1 MKATDVYYK
10 QASEFKLFTG
20 DEEQVAAGKV
30 SESWLDLRGRL
41 ASNSIALEE
50 IIREG
55 RRAVTGET
63 SLKSVF
69 VPSPGVSM
77 KAQLQELDEDLQVL
91 TQLRNEHRKTW
102 ARIQAAETAEKRK
115 RERGRQRR
123 IQDSYAQVVADLP
136 LAEEML
142 KRLLVAVR
150 RKHRLLRP
158 AGSEAPPHDSARSGN
173 GAAVPLQVSEDQLGE
188 QFGPDS
194 SELRIQINEI
204 LRAEKRWEAAKNEM
218 IEANLRL
225 VISIA
230 HRYKSLGLGLGDLIQ
245 EGNTGL
251 IRAVEKFDPAK
262 GFRFSTYA
270 TLWIKQAIRR
280 ALELKGN
287 TIRLPSHVIK
297 RIYTLHLIEGTFQ
310 QKHRREPTLAELSER
325 LELPLEKVEQLR
337 TLAQKTLSLEQPL
350 GSDDDG
356 FSLVDTVPDE
366 ALITPLDAMWSQKVQ
381 SLTKKALKSLTRQE
395 EQILRMRFGIGQD
408 RPSTPGEI
416 QERFSLAAG
425 RIRDIEA
432 RAMRKLRHPA
442 RRRQLQSL
450 LR

>member
-1 MKATDVYYK
+1 MNATDVYYK
-10 QASEFKLFTG
+10 QASDFKLFTG
-20 DEEQVAAGKV
+20 DEELEAAGKV
-30 SESWLDLRGRL
+30 SESWLEMRGRL
-41 ASNSIALEE
+41 ASSSIALEE
-50 IIREG
+50 IIGEG
-55 RRAVTGET
+55 RRAVIGET

-69 VPSPGVSM
+69 VRSPGVSM
-77 KAQLQELDEDLQVL
+77 KAQLRELDEDLRLL
-91 TQLRNEHRKTW
+91 TQLRDEHRKAW
-102 ARIQAAETAEKRK
+102 ARIQAGETAEKRE

-123 IQDSYAQVVADLP
+123 IQDTYAQVVADLP

-142 KRLLVAVR
+142 KRLLVAVHR
-150 RKHRLLRP
+150 RHRDLRP
-158 AGSEAPPHDSARSGN
+158 SGSEAPSHDSARSAN
-173 GAAVPLQVSEDQLGE
+173 GASAPFQASEGQRVE
-188 QFGPDS
+188 EFGPDS
-194 SELRIQINEI
+194 SELLIQIDEI
-204 LRAEKRWEAAKNEM
+204 LTAEKRWEAAKNEM

-230 HRYKSLGLGLGDLIQ
+230 HRYKGLGLSLGDLIQ

-251 IRAVEKFDPAK
+251 IRAVEKFDPAR

-297 RIYTLHLIEGTFQ
+297 RIYTLHIIERTFQ

-325 LELPLEKVEQLR
+325 LELPQEKVEQLR
-337 TLAQKTLSLEQPL
+337 TLAQKMLSLEQPL
-350 GSDDDG
+350 GSDDG

-366 ALITPLDAMWSQKVQ
+366 GQTTPLDAMWRQKVQ

-408 RPSTPGEI
+408 RPSTSREI
-416 QERFSLAAG
+416 QDQFSLAAG